1 MKSKTKGFSTAVAA
15 VFAVLAAM
23 ALCMS
28 FPQPELSQAAQG
40 SGILNMMENLRRSL
54 TGTAVQASILAVA
67 LFMLWRRNEK
77 RRRGSYILLKL
88 LCFLI
93 AVIWLMAEGF
103 VQDNTLQ
110 SLTSGTGQ
118 MLKCCIYLLG
128 SAWLLTQLAVAL
140 DILISSG
147 ADLSWKREGR
157 LTAFYRRHAFLCPFI
172 LILLSCALPLIL
184 AYPGGMNADSWGQAG
199 MFFKVVRPD
208 WGLYEFTS
216 HHPPAHTVYFASI
229 IALGKKLGSANL
241 GLFTVMLL
249 QTGMYSAVFAYSLHT
264 MRRLGAPRYLRLI
277 SLLAILFS
285 PYFVT
290 SYPTV
295 IKDNVYSWAILL
307 FVIELVYML
316 YLGRNYWSSKGH
328 IALLALS
335 ILASMLFRNNGK
347 YVIYP
352 MVLLLLIV
360 FFVGYKKGKKSGMPK
375 RIVLCLLLPVLAA
388 NLILSG
394 LMSYY
399 DIEKGS
405 IREALSLP
413 IQQTARYVLERGDEV
428 TEEEKAA
435 ISAVLDY
442 DNLASDYYPMESD
455 AVKDKFNPDADAQDV
470 LNYLKTWLKQG
481 LKHPFV
487 YIKATVNQNYPLV
500 YPFQEGNQISVD
512 TLNRYHLYAAESIG
526 ITDVEVMPRL
536 NNIRNEF
543 NHDLMYLPFTGAM
556 CNIATYVL
564 ALLFFCC
571 YALRRRLWDFFVPA
585 LPLLLSLAIVVA
597 APGIRGT
604 PRYAY
609 PILYSLPVVMSWY
622 CFLAKKGRNDSEC

>member
-28 FPQPELSQAAQG
+28 FPQSELSQAAQG

-128 SAWLLTQLAVAL
+128 SAWLLSQLALAL
-140 DILISSG
+140 DIFISSG
-147 ADLSWKREGR
+147 ADLKWKREGK
-157 LTAFYRRHAFLCPFI
+157 LTAFYRRHSFLCTFI
-172 LILLSCALPLIL
+172 LILLSCVLPLIL
-184 AYPGGMNADSWGQAG
+184 VYPGGMNADSWGQAG

-249 QTGMYSAVFAYSLHT
+249 QTGMYSAVFAYSLYT

-277 SLLAILFS
+277 SLLTILFS

-352 MVLLLLIV
+352 MVLLLLLIV

-428 TEEEKAA
+428 TEEEKTA
-435 ISAVLDY
+435 ISAVR
-442 DNLASDYYPMESD
+442 
-455 AVKDKFNPDADAQDV
+455 
-470 LNYLKTWLKQG
+470 
-481 LKHPFV
+481 
-487 YIKATVNQNYPLV
+487 ATM
-500 YPFQEGNQISVD
+500 
-512 TLNRYHLYAAESIG
+512 A
-526 ITDVEVMPRL
+526 
-536 NNIRNEF
+536 
-543 NHDLMYLPFTGAM
+543 
-556 CNIATYVL
+556 
-564 ALLFFCC
+564 
-571 YALRRRLWDFFVPA
+571 
-585 LPLLLSLAIVVA
+585 
-597 APGIRGT
+597 
-604 PRYAY
+604 
-609 PILYSLPVVMSWY
+609 
-622 CFLAKKGRNDSEC
+622 

>member
-1 MKSKTKGFSTAVAA
+1 MKRKTRGLSTAASA
-15 VFAVLAAM
+15 IFACLAAM

-28 FPQPELSQAAQG
+28 FPQPELSQSAQG

-54 TGTAVQASILAVA
+54 DGTAIQTSIFAAAFFL
-67 LFMLWRRNEK
+67 RRRWNEK
-77 RRRGSYILLKL
+77 RRRGSYILLPL
-88 LCFLI
+88 ICFLI
-93 AVIWLMAEGF
+93 AVIWLMGEGF
-103 VQDNTLQ
+103 IQDNSLR
-110 SLTSGTGQ
+110 SLTSGAGQ
-118 MLKCCIYLLG
+118 QLKCCIYLLG

-249 QTGMYSAVFAYSLHT
+249 QAGMYSAVFAYSLYA
-264 MRRLGAPRYLRLI
+264 MRRLGAPRYLRII

-285 PYFVT
+285 PYFVS
-290 SYPTV
+290 SYPMV

-307 FVIELVYML
+307 FVIELIYML
-316 YLGRNYWSSKGH
+316 YLGRDYWRSKGH
-328 IALLALS
+328 IALLALG
-335 ILASMLFRNNGK
+335 LMGSMLFRNNGK

-352 MVLLLLIV
+352 MILLMLIILSVRNRKEGRKSLL
-360 FFVGYKKGKKSGMPK
+360 KPA
-375 RIVLCLLLPVLAA
+375 LALLLPVLAA

-585 LPLLLSLAIVVA
+585 LPLLLSLAIVAA
-597 APGIRGT
+597 APGIRAT

-622 CFLAKKGRNDSEC
+622 CFLSGKAERQQ

>member
-1 MKSKTKGFSTAVAA
+1 M
-15 VFAVLAAM
+15 
-23 ALCMS
+23 
-28 FPQPELSQAAQG
+28 
-40 SGILNMMENLRRSL
+40 
-54 TGTAVQASILAVA
+54 
-67 LFMLWRRNEK
+67 
-77 RRRGSYILLKL
+77 
-88 LCFLI
+88 
-93 AVIWLMAEGF
+93 
-103 VQDNTLQ
+103 
-110 SLTSGTGQ
+110 
-118 MLKCCIYLLG
+118 
-128 SAWLLTQLAVAL
+128 
-140 DILISSG
+140 
-147 ADLSWKREGR
+147 
-157 LTAFYRRHAFLCPFI
+157 
-172 LILLSCALPLIL
+172 
-184 AYPGGMNADSWGQAG
+184 
-199 MFFKVVRPD
+199 
-208 WGLYEFTS
+208 
-216 HHPPAHTVYFASI
+216 
-229 IALGKKLGSANL
+229 
-241 GLFTVMLL
+241 
-249 QTGMYSAVFAYSLHT
+249 
-264 MRRLGAPRYLRLI
+264 
-277 SLLAILFS
+277 
-285 PYFVT
+285 
-290 SYPTV
+290 
-295 IKDNVYSWAILL
+295 
-307 FVIELVYML
+307 
-316 YLGRNYWSSKGH
+316 
-328 IALLALS
+328 
-335 ILASMLFRNNGK
+335 
-347 YVIYP
+347 
-352 MVLLLLIV
+352 
-360 FFVGYKKGKKSGMPK
+360 
-375 RIVLCLLLPVLAA
+375 AA

-487 YIKATVNQNYPLV
+487 YIKATVNQNYPLI

-622 CFLAKKGRNDSEC
+622 CFLSGKAERQQ

>member
-1 MKSKTKGFSTAVAA
+1 MKRKTRGLSTAASA
-15 VFAVLAAM
+15 IFACLAAM

-28 FPQPELSQAAQG
+28 FPQPELSQSAQG

-54 TGTAVQASILAVA
+54 DGTAIQTSIFAAAFFL
-67 LFMLWRRNEK
+67 LRRWNEK
-77 RRRGSYILLKL
+77 RRRGSYILLPL
-88 LCFLI
+88 ICFLI

-103 VQDNTLQ
+103 IQDNSLR
-110 SLTSGTGQ
+110 SLTYGAGQ
-118 MLKCCIYLLG
+118 RLKCCIYLLG

-216 HHPPAHTVYFASI
+216 HHPPAHTVYFSSI

-249 QTGMYSAVFAYSLHT
+249 QAGMYSAVFAYSLYA
-264 MRRLGAPRYLRLI
+264 MRRLGAPRYLRII

-285 PYFVT
+285 PYFVS
-290 SYPTV
+290 SYPMV

-307 FVIELVYML
+307 FVIELIYML
-316 YLGRNYWSSKGH
+316 YLGRDYWRSKGH
-328 IALLALS
+328 IALLALG
-335 ILASMLFRNNGK
+335 LMGSMLFRNNGK

-352 MVLLLLIV
+352 MILLMLIILSVRNRKEGRKSLL
-360 FFVGYKKGKKSGMPK
+360 KPA
-375 RIVLCLLLPVLAA
+375 LALLLPVLAA

-622 CFLAKKGRNDSEC
+622 CFLSGKAERQQ

>member
-1 MKSKTKGFSTAVAA
+1 MKRKTRGLSTAASA
-15 VFAVLAAM
+15 IFACLAAM

-28 FPQPELSQAAQG
+28 FPQPELSQSAQG

-54 TGTAVQASILAVA
+54 DGTAIQTSIFAAAFFL
-67 LFMLWRRNEK
+67 LRRWNEK
-77 RRRGSYILLKL
+77 RRRGSYILLPL
-88 LCFLI
+88 ICFLI

-103 VQDNTLQ
+103 IQDNSLR
-110 SLTSGTGQ
+110 SLTYGAGQ
-118 MLKCCIYLLG
+118 RLKCCIYLLG

-157 LTAFYRRHAFLCPFI
+157 LTAFYRGHAFLCPFI

-216 HHPPAHTVYFASI
+216 HHPPAHTVYFSSI

-249 QTGMYSAVFAYSLHT
+249 QAGMYSAVFAYSLYA
-264 MRRLGAPRYLRLI
+264 MRRLGAPRYLRII

-285 PYFVT
+285 PYFVS
-290 SYPTV
+290 SYPMV

-307 FVIELVYML
+307 FVIELIYML
-316 YLGRNYWSSKGH
+316 YLGRDYWRSKGH
-328 IALLALS
+328 IALLALG
-335 ILASMLFRNNGK
+335 LMGSMLFRNNGK

-352 MVLLLLIV
+352 MILLMLIILSVRNRKEGRKSLL
-360 FFVGYKKGKKSGMPK
+360 KPA
-375 RIVLCLLLPVLAA
+375 LALLLPVLAA

-622 CFLAKKGRNDSEC
+622 CFLSGKAERQQ

>member
-1 MKSKTKGFSTAVAA
+1 MKRKTRGLSTAASA
-15 VFAVLAAM
+15 IFACLAAM

-28 FPQPELSQAAQG
+28 FPQPELSQSAQG

-54 TGTAVQASILAVA
+54 DGTAIQTSIFAAAFFL
-67 LFMLWRRNEK
+67 LRRWNEK
-77 RRRGSYILLKL
+77 RRRGSYILLPL
-88 LCFLI
+88 ICFLI

-103 VQDNTLQ
+103 IQDNSLR
-110 SLTSGTGQ
+110 SLTSGAGQ
-118 MLKCCIYLLG
+118 RLKCCIYLLG

-249 QTGMYSAVFAYSLHT
+249 QAGMYSAVFAYSLYA
-264 MRRLGAPRYLRLI
+264 MRRLGAPRYLRII

-285 PYFVT
+285 PYFVS
-290 SYPTV
+290 SYPMV

-307 FVIELVYML
+307 FVIELIYML
-316 YLGRNYWSSKGH
+316 YLGRDYWRSKGH
-328 IALLALS
+328 IALLALG
-335 ILASMLFRNNGK
+335 LMGSMLFRNNGK

-352 MVLLLLIV
+352 MILLMLIILSVRNRKEGRKSLL
-360 FFVGYKKGKKSGMPK
+360 KPA
-375 RIVLCLLLPVLAA
+375 LALLLPVLAA

-622 CFLAKKGRNDSEC
+622 CFLSGKAERQQ

>member
-1 MKSKTKGFSTAVAA
+1 MKAGIKSLSKGAA
-15 VFAVLAAM
+15 AAFAVLASM
-23 ALCMS
+23 SLCMS
-28 FPQPELSQAAQG
+28 FPQPELSNAALG
-40 SGILNMMENLRRSL
+40 SSILNMMENLRRSL
-54 TGTAVQASILAVA
+54 DGTAVQASILAVA
-67 LFMLWRRNEK
+67 LFLLHRWNERK
-77 RRRGSYILLKL
+77 RRGNYVLLPL
-88 LCFLI
+88 VCFFI
-93 AVIWLMAEGF
+93 AIIWLMAEGF
-103 VQDNTLQ
+103 VQDNSLQ

-249 QTGMYSAVFAYSLHT
+249 QAGMYSAVFAYSLYA
-264 MRRLGAPRYLRLI
+264 MRRLGAPRYLRII

-285 PYFVT
+285 PYFVS
-290 SYPTV
+290 SYPMV

-307 FVIELVYML
+307 FVIELIYML
-316 YLGRNYWSSKGH
+316 YLGRDYWRSKGH
-328 IALLALS
+328 IALLALG
-335 ILASMLFRNNGK
+335 LMGSMLFRNNGK

-352 MVLLLLIV
+352 MILLMLIILSVRNRKEGRKSLL
-360 FFVGYKKGKKSGMPK
+360 KPA
-375 RIVLCLLLPVLAA
+375 LALLLPVLAA

-622 CFLAKKGRNDSEC
+622 CFLSGKAERQQ

>member
-1 MKSKTKGFSTAVAA
+1 MKRKTRGLSTAASA
-15 VFAVLAAM
+15 IFACLAAM

-28 FPQPELSQAAQG
+28 FPQPELSQSAQG

-54 TGTAVQASILAVA
+54 DGTAIQTSIFAAAFFL
-67 LFMLWRRNEK
+67 LRRWNEK
-77 RRRGSYILLKL
+77 RRRGSYILLPL
-88 LCFLI
+88 ICFLI
-93 AVIWLMAEGF
+93 AVIWLMGEGF
-103 VQDNTLQ
+103 IQDNSLR
-110 SLTSGTGQ
+110 SLTSGAGQ
-118 MLKCCIYLLG
+118 RLKCCIYLLG

-249 QTGMYSAVFAYSLHT
+249 QAGMYSAVFAYSLYA
-264 MRRLGAPRYLRLI
+264 MRRLGAPRYLRII

-285 PYFVT
+285 PYFVS
-290 SYPTV
+290 SYPMV

-307 FVIELVYML
+307 FVIELIYML
-316 YLGRNYWSSKGH
+316 YLGRDYWRSKGH
-328 IALLALS
+328 IALLALG
-335 ILASMLFRNNGK
+335 LMGSMLFRNNGK

-352 MVLLLLIV
+352 MILLMLIILSVRNRKEGRKSLL
-360 FFVGYKKGKKSGMPK
+360 KPA
-375 RIVLCLLLPVLAA
+375 LALLLPVLAA

-622 CFLAKKGRNDSEC
+622 CFLSGKAERQQ

>member
-1 MKSKTKGFSTAVAA
+1 MKRKTRGLSTAASA
-15 VFAVLAAM
+15 IFACLAAM

-28 FPQPELSQAAQG
+28 FPQPELSQSAQG

-54 TGTAVQASILAVA
+54 DGTAIQTSIFAAAFFL
-67 LFMLWRRNEK
+67 LRRWNEK
-77 RRRGSYILLKL
+77 RRRGSYILLPL
-88 LCFLI
+88 VCFLI

-103 VQDNTLQ
+103 IQDNSLR
-110 SLTSGTGQ
+110 SLTSGAGQ
-118 MLKCCIYLLG
+118 RLKCCIYLLG

-249 QTGMYSAVFAYSLHT
+249 QAGMYSAVFAYSLYA
-264 MRRLGAPRYLRLI
+264 MRRLGAPRYLRII

-285 PYFVT
+285 PYFVS
-290 SYPTV
+290 SYPMV

-307 FVIELVYML
+307 FVIELIYML
-316 YLGRNYWSSKGH
+316 YLGRDYWRSKGH
-328 IALLALS
+328 IALLALG
-335 ILASMLFRNNGK
+335 LMGSMLFRNNGK

-352 MVLLLLIV
+352 MILLMLIILSVRNRKEGRKSLL
-360 FFVGYKKGKKSGMPK
+360 KPA
-375 RIVLCLLLPVLAA
+375 LALLLPVLAA

-622 CFLAKKGRNDSEC
+622 CFLSGKAERQQ

>member
-1 MKSKTKGFSTAVAA
+1 MKRKTRGLSTAASA
-15 VFAVLAAM
+15 IFTCLAAM

-28 FPQPELSQAAQG
+28 FPQPELSQSAQG

-54 TGTAVQASILAVA
+54 DGTAIQTSIFAAAFFL
-67 LFMLWRRNEK
+67 LRRWNEK
-77 RRRGSYILLKL
+77 RRRGSYILLPL
-88 LCFLI
+88 ICFLI

-103 VQDNTLQ
+103 IQDNSLR
-110 SLTSGTGQ
+110 SLTSGAGQ
-118 MLKCCIYLLG
+118 RLKCCIYLLG

-249 QTGMYSAVFAYSLHT
+249 QAGMYSAVFAYSLYA
-264 MRRLGAPRYLRLI
+264 MRRLGAPRYLRII

-285 PYFVT
+285 PYFVS
-290 SYPTV
+290 SYPMV

-307 FVIELVYML
+307 FVIELIYML
-316 YLGRNYWSSKGH
+316 YLGRDYWRSKGH
-328 IALLALS
+328 IALLALG
-335 ILASMLFRNNGK
+335 LMGSMLFRNNGK

-352 MVLLLLIV
+352 MILLMLIILSVRNRKEGRKSLL
-360 FFVGYKKGKKSGMPK
+360 KPA
-375 RIVLCLLLPVLAA
+375 LALLLPVLAA

-622 CFLAKKGRNDSEC
+622 CFLSGKAERQQ

>member
-1 MKSKTKGFSTAVAA
+1 MKRKTRGLSTAASA
-15 VFAVLAAM
+15 IFACLAAM

-28 FPQPELSQAAQG
+28 FPQPELSQSAQG

-54 TGTAVQASILAVA
+54 DGTAIQTSIFAAAFFL
-67 LFMLWRRNEK
+67 LRRWNEK
-77 RRRGSYILLKL
+77 RRRGSYILLPL
-88 LCFLI
+88 ICFLI
-93 AVIWLMAEGF
+93 AVIWLMGEGF
-103 VQDNTLQ
+103 IQDNSLR
-110 SLTSGTGQ
+110 SLTSGAGQ
-118 MLKCCIYLLG
+118 QLKCCIYLLG

-249 QTGMYSAVFAYSLHT
+249 QAGMYSAVFAYSLYA
-264 MRRLGAPRYLRLI
+264 MRRLGAPRYLRII

-285 PYFVT
+285 PYFVS
-290 SYPTV
+290 SYPMV

-307 FVIELVYML
+307 FVIELIYML
-316 YLGRNYWSSKGH
+316 YLGRDYWRSKGH
-328 IALLALS
+328 IALLALG
-335 ILASMLFRNNGK
+335 LMGSMLFRNNGK

-352 MVLLLLIV
+352 MILLMLIILSVRNRKEGRKSLL
-360 FFVGYKKGKKSGMPK
+360 KPA
-375 RIVLCLLLPVLAA
+375 LALLLPVLAA

-585 LPLLLSLAIVVA
+585 LPLLLSLAIVAA

-622 CFLAKKGRNDSEC
+622 CFLSGKAERQQ

>member
-1 MKSKTKGFSTAVAA
+1 MKRKTRGLSTAASA
-15 VFAVLAAM
+15 IFACLAAM

-28 FPQPELSQAAQG
+28 FPQPELSQSAQG

-54 TGTAVQASILAVA
+54 DGTAIQTSIFAAAFFL
-67 LFMLWRRNEK
+67 LRRWNEK
-77 RRRGSYILLKL
+77 RRRGSYILLPL
-88 LCFLI
+88 VCFLI

-103 VQDNTLQ
+103 IQDNSLR
-110 SLTSGTGQ
+110 SLTSGAGQ
-118 MLKCCIYLLG
+118 RLKCCIYLLG

-249 QTGMYSAVFAYSLHT
+249 QAGMYSAVFAYSLYA
-264 MRRLGAPRYLRLI
+264 MRRLGAPRYLRII

-285 PYFVT
+285 PYFVS
-290 SYPTV
+290 SYPMV

-307 FVIELVYML
+307 FVIELIYML
-316 YLGRNYWSSKGH
+316 YLGRDYWRSKGH
-328 IALLALS
+328 IALLALG
-335 ILASMLFRNNGK
+335 LMGSMLFRNNGK

-352 MVLLLLIV
+352 MILLMLIILSVRNRKEGRKSLL
-360 FFVGYKKGKKSGMPK
+360 KPA
-375 RIVLCLLLPVLAA
+375 LALLLPVLAA

-556 CNIATYVL
+556 CNIATHVL

-622 CFLAKKGRNDSEC
+622 CFLSGKAERQQ

>member
-1 MKSKTKGFSTAVAA
+1 MKRKTRGLSTAASA
-15 VFAVLAAM
+15 IFTCLAAM

-28 FPQPELSQAAQG
+28 FPQPELSQSAQG

-54 TGTAVQASILAVA
+54 DGTAIQTSIFAAAFFL
-67 LFMLWRRNEK
+67 LRRWNEK
-77 RRRGSYILLKL
+77 RRRGSYILLPL
-88 LCFLI
+88 ICFLI

-103 VQDNTLQ
+103 IQDNSLR
-110 SLTSGTGQ
+110 SLTSGAGQ
-118 MLKCCIYLLG
+118 RLKCCIYLLG

-216 HHPPAHTVYFASI
+216 HHPPAHTVYFSSI

-249 QTGMYSAVFAYSLHT
+249 QAGMYSAVFAYSLYA
-264 MRRLGAPRYLRLI
+264 MRRLGAPRYLRII

-285 PYFVT
+285 PYFVS
-290 SYPTV
+290 SYPMV

-307 FVIELVYML
+307 FVIELIYML
-316 YLGRNYWSSKGH
+316 YLGRDYWRSKGH
-328 IALLALS
+328 IALLALG
-335 ILASMLFRNNGK
+335 LMGSMLFRNNGK

-352 MVLLLLIV
+352 MILLMLIILSVRNRKEGRKSLL
-360 FFVGYKKGKKSGMPK
+360 KPA
-375 RIVLCLLLPVLAA
+375 LALLLPVLAA

-622 CFLAKKGRNDSEC
+622 CFLSGKAERQQ